1 MNGTGIF
8 CCVSSVKLP
17 DWGIVL
23 WLPGCAACLPQSD
36 RCTLPPLHHCTPHPV
51 RLLTTQKRL
60 TTHNNHYMGAM
71 AADRKEKSQVHKVAL
86 QGSAKTVSEFV
97 SLACSNLLVGSIL
110 IEAV

>member
-1 MNGTGIF
+1 
-8 CCVSSVKLP
+8 
-17 DWGIVL
+17 
-23 WLPGCAACLPQSD
+23 
-36 RCTLPPLHHCTPHPV
+36 
-51 RLLTTQKRL
+51 
-60 TTHNNHYMGAM
+60 MGAM